1 LEFSEEWEERYRE
14 NTNMSI
20 WPWSDLVSYVNNYVK
35 PLNSQLRVLELGCG
49 AGANI
54 PFFQSFNADYFGIDG
69 SNIIINMLKKKFP
82 DIKDNLKVGDI
93 TNEIMFKGEFD
104 LIIDRSALTHNST
117 KGIKK
122 GLDFAYEKLKNNGKF
137 IGVGWFSTKCSEF
150 TKGQIN
156 GDKFT
161 KSFQNGPFA
170 NIGTTHFAE
179 KFHMIDFFKKFKI
192 LVLDHKIIKKEIP
205 ENEHTL
211 VATWDI
217 VAQKNNN

>member
-1 LEFSEEWEERYRE
+1 
-14 NTNMSI
+14 MSI
-20 WPWSDLVSYVNNYVK
+20 WPWSDLVSHVNNYVK

-54 PFFQSFNADYFGIDG
+54 PFFQSFDADYFGIDG

-93 TNEIMFKGEFD
+93 TDEIMFKGKFD
-104 LIIDRSALTHNST
+104 LIIDRSALTHNSIN
-117 KGIKK
+117 GIKK
-122 GLDFAYEKLKNNGKF
+122 GLGFAYEKLKNDGKF
-137 IGVGWFSTKCSEF
+137 IGIGWFSTKCSEF

-156 GDKFT
+156 GDEFT
-161 KSFQNGPFA
+161 RSFQDGPFA

-192 LVLDHKIIKKEIP
+192 LVLDHKIIKTEIP
-205 ENEHTL
+205 ENDFTL
-211 VATWDI
+211 VATWNI